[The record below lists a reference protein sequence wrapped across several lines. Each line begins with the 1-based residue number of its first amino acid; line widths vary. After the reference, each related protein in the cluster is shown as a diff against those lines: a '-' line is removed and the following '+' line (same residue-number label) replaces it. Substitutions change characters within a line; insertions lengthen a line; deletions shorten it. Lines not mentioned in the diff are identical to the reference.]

1 MLVPTPADPSLADAR
16 SIHCRAIVTPDTSQ
30 RAVARSLVRQALREM
45 LAGGLQAAPDTI
57 TLVDTPGQPL
67 QLAAPWHGIGLSV
80 SHEPGLSLL
89 AINVAGPVG
98 VDLLRLAT
106 VPTGIDAVARDY
118 LGPATANALAGLPP
132 AQRQAAFA
140 RAWTRHEAQLK
151 CLALDLREWTPELAA
166 RLAGCTVTEL
176 AMAAGWIAA
185 LAIPRR

>member
-1 MLVPTPADPSLADAR
+1 MFVLTPADLPLATAR
-16 SIHCRAIVTPDTSQ
+16 SIHCRAIITPDTRQ
-30 RAVARSLVRQALREM
+30 RTVARSLVRQALRDT
-45 LAGGLQAAPDTI
+45 LAGMLQVAPDTI

-89 AINVAGPVG
+89 AINLAGPVG
-98 VDLLRLAT
+98 VDLLQLAT
-106 VPTGIDAVARDY
+106 VPTDFDAVARDY
-118 LGPATANALAGLPP
+118 LGPAAASALAGLPA
-132 AQRQAAFA
+132 AQRQVAFA

-151 CLALDLREWTPELAA
+151 CLALDLREWTPELAT

-185 LAIPRR
+185 LAFPQH